1 MAETLTIT
9 IKTPGVVV
17 VPYVTVRI
25 LDGSGVLVTSGTT
38 DGYGQVIFSLEAGSY
53 QVWYSRVG
61 YEEEDVSP
69 FTITGTL
76 ALPLVLTPLTTQALC
91 WLYGSFLF
99 PDGRPINRLRVEVK
113 LDVETYGS
121 VVSYGSLIAGT
132 IIYFTDARGELGMNL
147 VRNVSYMIRFSS
159 RSDVFYRFTCPD
171 LSQANILNY
180 VFPFVEELN
189 FTEASYALSVGESV
203 GVTFECVM
211 SDEEIE
217 SQASGVTIESDDEAV
232 VTVVGRT
239 ITAVAAGTANLSITD
254 VDDTLLPSQQDM
266 LEAGLI
272 TLPTPTYTVGSDILV
287 TVS

>member
-1 MAETLTIT
+1 MTETLTIT
-9 IKTPGVVV
+9 IKTPVDVV

-38 DGYGQVIFSLEAGSY
+38 DGYGQVVFSLEAGSY
-53 QVWYSRVG
+53 QVWYNRAG
-61 YEEEDVSP
+61 YEEEDVTA

-91 WLYGSFLF
+91 WLYGNFMF

-121 VVSYGSLIAGT
+121 VMSYGSLVTGT
-132 IIYFTDARGELGMNL
+132 VIYFTDSRGELGINL
-147 VRNVSYMIRFSS
+147 VRNVEYMIRFSS

-171 LSQANILNY
+171 LAQANILNY

-189 FTEASYALSVGESV
+189 FAESSYALSVGESAS
-203 GVTFECVM
+203 VTFDCVM
-211 SDEEIE
+211 SDGEIE
-217 SQASGVTIESDDEAV
+217 SQASGITIESDDEAV
-232 VTVVGRT
+232 VTVSGRT
-239 ITAVAAGTANLSITD
+239 ITAIAAGTATLSITD

-272 TLPTPTYTVGSDILV
+272 TLPTPTYTVGSDIVV